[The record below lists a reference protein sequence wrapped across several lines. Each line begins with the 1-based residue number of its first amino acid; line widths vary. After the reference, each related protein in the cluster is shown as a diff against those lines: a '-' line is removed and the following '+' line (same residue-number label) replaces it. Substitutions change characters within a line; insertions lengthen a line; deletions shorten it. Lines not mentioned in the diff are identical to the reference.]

1 MTPAIA
7 TLRERLA
14 AVNSHAEHLP
24 LRIDTASMTAER
36 RRVEALANRTA
47 NGAGASKNRIVAA
60 IEAFRHTGELADVRA
75 ARLVCWGIVEHPTDD
90 GPILIEDQDRFS
102 RLLLLIDG
110 YRSDQRP
117 YRRCWR
123 GLLHGYL
130 AYDHDEEIAGRTNW
144 QSLRDYLAR
153 TREVVV
159 GGDFTPDWV
168 ITIAEHPNLLTAD
181 PCSRYAR
188 AVFEGNEAVLA
199 PLRHSL
205 GLNDDMWLSK
215 ALVEAQLTD
224 ALGRPDNELKQI
236 IPKILG
242 FLGKYQNLQDQGL
255 ARVLNRYAKIANPEI
270 NIDLRDYTVARWGN
284 PWLQANAA
292 KWHAVSE
299 AGRRM
304 VSSWLKLE
312 FIRAFFELL
321 SDDGLS
327 DRRRLRFW
335 EKYVDE
341 IDDMYFA
348 LGGTAREN
356 KNPDFVKARK
366 AMNGR
371 LLNLDQAGS
380 PKNNAF
386 IMMIKGHVFVEF
398 GEKGNALFIFGR
410 DNLPFDISRRAVAG
424 NTTDS
429 GLKSPKHVDRI
440 LHQSKHGHE
449 WEARFAAAI
458 KRLTGVQV
466 DRHVIRTV
474 DQSAPT
480 AGKSVRSEPL
490 PTIRLSPSGSNAD
503 LGLNLPRKPSI
514 DPATEDLHRLFAQ
527 HKILFTDNR
536 DKGGACWVYIPNS
549 GDERSKLLI
558 QRGFIWSSK
567 RRAWYR
573 NS

>member
-14 AVNSHAEHLP
+14 AVNSHSEHLP
-24 LRIDTASMTAER
+24 LRIDTTGMAAER

-60 IEAFRHTGELADVRA
+60 VETFRHTGQLADVRT
-75 ARLVCWGIVEHPTDD
+75 ARLVCWGIVEHPTCDE
-90 GPILIEDQDRFS
+90 PILIEDQDRFS
-102 RLLLLIDG
+102 RLLRLVDG

-130 AYDHDEEIAGRTNW
+130 VYDPGEHVAGRTNW
-144 QSLRDYLAR
+144 HSLRDYLTR
-153 TREVVV
+153 TREIAI
-159 GGDFTPDWV
+159 GGDFKPDWA
-168 ITIAEHPNLLTAD
+168 IAIAEHPNLLTAD

-188 AVFEGNEAVLA
+188 AVFDGDDSILD
-199 PLRHSL
+199 PLRYGL
-205 GLNDDMWLSK
+205 GLNDDMWLSR
-215 ALVEAQLTD
+215 ALVEAQIAD
-224 ALGRPDNELKQI
+224 ALGRPDIEFKQI
-236 IPKILG
+236 MPRILA

-255 ARVLNRYAKIANPEI
+255 ARVLNRYAEMANPEI
-270 NIDLRDYTVARWGN
+270 DIELRDYTVARWGN

-292 KWHAVSE
+292 KWHAVSD

-356 KNPDFVKARK
+356 RNPDFVKSRK

-410 DNLPFDISRRAVAG
+410 DSLPFDLSRRAVAG
-424 NTTDS
+424 NTTAG

-458 KRLTGVQV
+458 KRLTGVEV
-466 DRHVIRTV
+466 GHRVARAAV
-474 DQSAPT
+474 RPNPLGGNYVQSAPSAAMRMPPPVNNIGT
-480 AGKSVRSEPL
+480 DLSFPKRYSSEPA
-490 PTIRLSPSGSNAD
+490 P
-503 LGLNLPRKPSI
+503 
-514 DPATEDLHRLFAQ
+514 EELHRLFAQ

-536 DKGGACWVYIPNS
+536 DKGGACWAYVPNS
-549 GDERSKLLI
+549 GDERSKLLP
-558 QRGFIWSSK
+558 QWGFVWSGK